1 MEQTTMASTKTANE
15 FEGLTATEC
24 CDGCYENF
32 KAAPAAQRRIN
43 EIEATYKRQLS
54 QIQGSESVM
63 EGDREWLDR
72 VAEIN
77 PELRTEWAKL
87 AAVAGGHCV
96 ISGQP
101 YCASPAK
108 GGLHSREKNDP
119 AALKRFNQAKELLAD
134 AAAKLKKG
142 ATVNG

>member
-1 MEQTTMASTKTANE
+1 MASTSTKTANE

-24 CDGCYENF
+24 CDACYENF
-32 KAAPAAQRRIN
+32 RAAPAAQKRIN
-43 EIEATYKRQLS
+43 ELGVLYKRQPS
-54 QIQGSESVM
+54 EIERSESVM
-63 EGDREWLDR
+63 ESDAEWLDR

-77 PELRTEWAKL
+77 PDIRAEWVKL
-87 AAVAGGHCV
+87 VAAAGGHCI
-96 ISGQP
+96 ISGAA

-108 GGLHSREKNDP
+108 GGLHSREQHDP

>member
-1 MEQTTMASTKTANE
+1 MGQVAKQPAASE

-43 EIEATYKRQLS
+43 ELGVLYKREPS
-54 QIQGSESVM
+54 QIKGSESVM
-63 EGDREWLDR
+63 ESDAEWLDR

-77 PELRTEWAKL
+77 PEIRVEWAEL
-87 AAVAGGHCV
+87 SAIAGGLCI

-108 GGLHSREKNDP
+108 GGLHSREKNNP

-134 AAAKLKKG
+134 VKHDLKKG
-142 ATVNG
+142 AASNGR